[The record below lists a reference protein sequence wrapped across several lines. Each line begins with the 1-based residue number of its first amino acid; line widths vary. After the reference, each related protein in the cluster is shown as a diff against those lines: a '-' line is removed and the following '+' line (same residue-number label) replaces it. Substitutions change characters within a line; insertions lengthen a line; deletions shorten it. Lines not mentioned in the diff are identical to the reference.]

1 MASTILSPLEQRQE
15 GTYMQATA
23 RSLQKA
29 TSMVTEKARVLV
41 GVPALNEEIAIGS
54 IILRLLKYTDRLI
67 VIDDGSTDRTAEIAE
82 LAGATVIKHKKNEG
96 KGTSIKDIF
105 AFARALEVDI
115 LVLIDGDGQH
125 NPDEMP
131 LLIDPLL
138 KGEADMVIG
147 SRFMAGMSNRVPVY
161 RRFGQEALTLATN
174 IASGIRVSD
183 TQSGFR
189 AFAKKGFDS
198 FRFNNHGMAIESEMI
213 VDAARAGLRI
223 KEVPIDVRYDVN
235 GSTHHPIKHGVSVL
249 GKVIKLIVTKI

>member
-1 MASTILSPLEQRQE
+1 MAFPILSPPEQRQE
-15 GTYMQATA
+15 ETYMKATA
-23 RSLQKA
+23 RSFQKA
-29 TSMVTEKARVLV
+29 TTLVADKARILV

-54 IILRLLKYTDRLI
+54 IMLRLLKYTDRLV
-67 VIDDGSTDRTAEIAE
+67 VIDDGSTDRTAEIAA
-82 LAGATVIKHKKNEG
+82 LAGATVIRHKKNEG

-105 AFARALEVDI
+105 AYARAVEADI

-138 KGEADMVIG
+138 KDEADMVIG
-147 SRFMAGMSNRVPVY
+147 SRFLAGMSNKVPFY

-174 IASGIRVSD
+174 LASGIRVSD

-189 AFAKKGFDS
+189 AFTKKGFDS
-198 FRFNNHGMAIESEMI
+198 FRFNNQGMAIESEMI
-213 VDAARAGLRI
+213 VDAALAGLRI

-235 GSTHHPIKHGVSVL
+235 GSTYHPLKHGVTVL
-249 GKVIKLIVTKI
+249 GKIIKLMVRKI